1 MEKSMNKPLEITF
14 RNLDRSETLAAVI
27 EDKCRQLERFYRHII
42 SMHVMVEAPYKRQH
56 KGKRYCVTIETRLS
70 GRHLVTSRSPAMEI
84 RQTELLPTV
93 NDAFRAM
100 ARKLE
105 DYFRRQRGDAKHHEL
120 PAQGRIARI
129 FPEQGYGF
137 IILTDGQEIYFHKN
151 SVTHKAF
158 ITLEQDTPVRVV
170 LDETESQD
178 VPQAST
184 VEPVSAMRI
193 LNRRNVSAG

>member
-1 MEKSMNKPLEITF
+1 MNKPLEITF

-27 EDKCRQLERFYRHII
+27 EDKYRQLERFYRHMI
-42 SMHVMVEAPYKRQH
+42 SMHVMVEASYKRQN
-56 KGKRYCVTIETRLS
+56 KDKRYCVTIETRLS

-84 RQTELLPTV
+84 GQTELIPTV

-105 DYFRRQRGDAKHHEL
+105 DYSRRQRSDAKHHEL

-151 SVTHKAF
+151 NVTHKAF
-158 ITLEQDTPVRVV
+158 LALEQDTPVRVV
-170 LDETESQD
+170 LDEIASTD
-178 VPQAST
+178 GPQAST
-184 VEPVSAMRI
+184 VEPIGSMRI
-193 LNRRNVSAG
+193 IDRRNGSTR